1 MTRRPIALATGVA
14 LLAEAAGVLLVHVAL
29 TAVLGSQ
36 RMSLAGLDPDAM
48 IAGTWAMGGV
58 LAAFLALS
66 GVALL
71 VLALRDRAPGRTLRL
86 LLISCAITHGVL
98 GAVTA
103 ALVGWGAFAFM
114 MAMLALVVAS
124 LILYGPEAGEAPESG
139 PGPEAAEPGAA
150 PA

>member
-1 MTRRPIALATGVA
+1 MTRRPIALAAGVA

-29 TAVLGSQ
+29 TAVLGGQ

-58 LAAFLALS
+58 LAAFLALC
-66 GVALL
+66 GVLLL
-71 VLALRDRAPGRTLRL
+71 VLAVRDRAPGRAVRL

-103 ALVGWGAFAFM
+103 ALVGWGAFALM

-124 LILYGPEAGEAPESG
+124 LVLYGPG
-139 PGPEAAEPGAA
+139 AAEPDAA

>member
-58 LAAFLALS
+58 LAAFLALC
-66 GVALL
+66 GAVLL
-71 VLALRDRAPGRTLRL
+71 MLALRDRAPGRAARL

-124 LILYGPEAGEAPESG
+124 LVLYGPKDGAPEDSA
-139 PGPEAAEPGAA
+139 PEAAEPGAA